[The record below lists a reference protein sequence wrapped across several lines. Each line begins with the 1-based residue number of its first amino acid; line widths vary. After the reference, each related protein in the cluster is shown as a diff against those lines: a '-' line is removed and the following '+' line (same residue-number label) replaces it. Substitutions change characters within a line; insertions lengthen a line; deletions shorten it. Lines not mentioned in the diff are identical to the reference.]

1 MSTPIIDDEPIST
14 LSNETQPYFRQPLDR
29 LGLDPAT
36 RLVAI
41 SFSAFSLAFALGV
54 KEGGD
59 TAGFRYRAEN
69 AHRLPTSEA
78 GWYLYQK
85 SKGYHT
91 TIGGVRQGIK
101 NGFGFAGWAA
111 LFVAIEEGLDRA
123 RGRIFANANE
133 REQGLLAR
141 GQRDVLSTV
150 SAAVTVAGIYSWKNR
165 LDRFAATRMTKLGL
179 KIAVPLALAQD
190 VLATL
195 RGQSPR
201 YVEWI
206 LRRTLERI

>member
-1 MSTPIIDDEPIST
+1 MSTAILHGEPTST
-14 LSNETQPYFRQPLDR
+14 LSDEIQPYFRQPLDR

-36 RLVAI
+36 RVLAI
-41 SFSAFSLAFALGV
+41 SFSAFSVAFALGV
-54 KEGGD
+54 VEGGN

-85 SKGYHT
+85 SKSYHT
-91 TIGGVRQGIK
+91 TIGGIRQGVK

-111 LFVAIEEGLDRA
+111 LFVAVEEGLDRA
-123 RGRIFANANE
+123 RGRIFADAKE

-165 LDRFAATRMTKLGL
+165 LDRFAATRLTKLGL
-179 KIAVPLALAQD
+179 KIAIPLGLAQD

-195 RGQSPR
+195 RGQRPR
-201 YVEWI
+201 YVEWM
-206 LRRTLERI
+206 LGRTLERI